1 MAVAWNFSAG
11 VDGFITKDELLG
23 IAMQIIMPYIFYI
36 KETI

>member
-23 IAMQIIMPYIFYI
+23 IAM
-36 KETI
+36 